1 MTQSSMW
8 STSCH
13 GEAAD
18 TTSAELS
25 ALGEHLALCNGD
37 GDGARRVAM
46 HCGVRQLQ
54 GLVQGRLVSAS
65 AVAATMIGITWLV
78 L

>member
-37 GDGARRVAM
+37 GARRVAM

-65 AVAATMIGITWLV
+65 AVAATMISITWLV

>member
-1 MTQSSMW
+1 MTQSSTW

-25 ALGEHLALCNGD
+25 ALGEHLALCN

-65 AVAATMIGITWLV
+65 AVAATMISITWLV

>member
-1 MTQSSMW
+1 MPQFSMW
-8 STSCH
+8 STSSH

-25 ALGEHLALCNGD
+25 ALGEHLAVCN

-46 HCGVRQLQ
+46 HCGVRWLHA
-54 GLVQGRLVSAS
+54 LVLGRRVSAL
-65 AVAATMIGITWLV
+65 AVAATMIGVTWLV

>member
-1 MTQSSMW
+1 V
-8 STSCH
+8 
-13 GEAAD
+13 
-18 TTSAELS
+18 S
-25 ALGEHLALCNGD
+25 ALGEHLALCN

>member
-18 TTSAELS
+18 TTSAELC
-25 ALGEHLALCNGD
+25 ALGEHLALCN

>member
-1 MTQSSMW
+1 
-8 STSCH
+8 
-13 GEAAD
+13 
-18 TTSAELS
+18 
-25 ALGEHLALCNGD
+25 
-37 GDGARRVAM
+37 M

>member
-1 MTQSSMW
+1 MTQTSMW

-18 TTSAELS
+18 ATSAELS

-37 GDGARRVAM
+37 GARRVAM
-46 HCGVRQLQ
+46 HCGVRRLQ
-54 GLVQGRLVSAS
+54 GLVLGRMVSAS
-65 AVAATMIGITWLV
+65 AVAATMIGITWMV

>member
-1 MTQSSMW
+1 MPQASMW

-25 ALGEHLALCNGD
+25 ALGEHLALCN

-65 AVAATMIGITWLV
+65 AVAATMISITWLV

>member
-8 STSCH
+8 STSSH

-18 TTSAELS
+18 TTSAEMS
-25 ALGEHLALCNGD
+25 ALSEHLALCN

-46 HCGVRQLQ
+46 HCGVHRLL
-54 GLVQGRLVSAS
+54 GLALGRLVSAL
-65 AVAATMIGITWLV
+65 AVAAAVIGITWLV

>member
-8 STSCH
+8 STSSH
-13 GEAAD
+13 GEDAD

-25 ALGEHLALCNGD
+25 ALSEHLALCNGD
-37 GDGARRVAM
+37 GARWVAI
-46 HCGVRQLQ
+46 HCGMRRLK
-54 GLVQGRLVSAS
+54 GLVLVRLVSAL
-65 AVAATMIGITWLV
+65 AVAAAMIGITWLV

>member
-1 MTQSSMW
+1 MTPSSMW

-25 ALGEHLALCNGD
+25 ALGQHLALCNGD
-37 GDGARRVAM
+37 GGRRVAM

-54 GLVQGRLVSAS
+54 GLVLGRLVSAS
-65 AVAATMIGITWLV
+65 AVAATMISITWLV

>member
-37 GDGARRVAM
+37 GARRVAM

-54 GLVQGRLVSAS
+54 GLVLGRLVSAS
-65 AVAATMIGITWLV
+65 SVAATVISITWLV

>member
-1 MTQSSMW
+1 MTQGSMW

-25 ALGEHLALCNGD
+25 ALGEHLALCNS
-37 GDGARRVAM
+37 DGARRVAM

-65 AVAATMIGITWLV
+65 AVAATMISITWLV

>member
-1 MTQSSMW
+1 MTQFSMW

-37 GDGARRVAM
+37 GARRVAM
-46 HCGVRQLQ
+46 HCGVCRLQ
-54 GLVQGRLVSAS
+54 GLVLGRRVSAL
-65 AVAATMIGITWLV
+65 AMTATMIGITWLV

>member
-1 MTQSSMW
+1 MPQTSMW

-18 TTSAELS
+18 ATSAELS
-25 ALGEHLALCNGD
+25 VLGEHLALCNGD
-37 GDGARRVAM
+37 GARRVAM
-46 HCGVRQLQ
+46 HCGMRQLQ

-65 AVAATMIGITWLV
+65 TVAATMISITWLV

>member
-1 MTQSSMW
+1 MTPSSMW
-8 STSCH
+8 STSSH

-18 TTSAELS
+18 ATLAELS

-37 GDGARRVAM
+37 GGRRVAM

-54 GLVQGRLVSAS
+54 GLVLGRLVSAS
-65 AVAATMIGITWLV
+65 AVAATMISITWLV